1 MSNHQHAWSHSI
13 QQIGDLRTAIV
24 HPDDLSEAREVIVLC
39 HGFGAPGDDLVGIA
53 EYMIVQ
59 LRKQARSPILVFPQ
73 APIDLAK
80 YGMPGGRAWW
90 PLNMARLMQL
100 AEKND
105 FSEMRNEVPPGIDD
119 ARNMLTETTERILE
133 QYSLDAS
140 ALTLGG
146 FSQGAMLATDTA
158 LLGLSL
164 PPQRLAV
171 LSGALICES
180 IWNSKADRLKE
191 TEIVQSHG
199 RFDSILPV
207 QTGRWLN
214 SFFREYCKRATYH
227 EFDGPHS
234 IPAEAIEMI
243 CRKSAADRT

>member
-1 MSNHQHAWSHSI
+1 MSNQQRAWTHSI
-13 QQIGDLRTAIV
+13 QQIGSLKTAII
-24 HPDDLSEAREVIVLC
+24 HPNDLAKAREVFVMC

-53 EYMIVQ
+53 QFMISQ
-59 LRKQARSPILVFPQ
+59 LRIQDRLPILVFPE
-73 APIDLAK
+73 APIDLGK
-80 YGMPGGRAWW
+80 FGMPGGRAWW
-90 PLNMARLMQL
+90 PLNMARLMHL

-105 FSEMRNEVPPGIDD
+105 FSEMRNEVPPGIDE

-133 QYSLDAS
+133 QFSLDTS
-140 ALTLGG
+140 ALTIGG

-158 LLGLSL
+158 IMGLKS
-164 PPQRLAV
+164 PPKRLAV

-180 IWNSKADRLKE
+180 HWRSGADRLKS
-191 TEIVQSHG
+191 TEVVQTHG
-199 RFDSILPV
+199 RFDTILPI

-214 SFFREYCKRATYH
+214 ALLRENCREMNYH

-234 IPAEAIEMI
+234 IPPEAIEML